1 MLPLFLR
8 VYLCESFENL
18 RLLNKLDIA
27 DLVQIDN
34 IGDAEHGREGKTE
47 HQMDLLTIV
56 RMGKPVHQSFDLA
69 GEARL
74 IIVEHTTILPLFET
88 SHYRSL

>member
-8 VYLCESFENL
+8 IYLCESFENL
-18 RLLNKLDIA
+18 RLLDRLDIA
-27 DLVQIDN
+27 DLVQTDN
-34 IGDAEHGREGKTE
+34 LDDAEHGREGKAE
-47 HQMDLLTIV
+47 HQMGLLTSIWT
-56 RMGKPVHQSFDLA
+56 GKLVNQPFGLA

>member
-47 HQMDLLTIV
+47 HQMGFLTSV
-56 RMGKPVHQSFDLA
+56 GMGKLVHQSFDLA
-69 GEARL
+69 GEDRL
-74 IIVEHTTILPLFET
+74 IIVEHTTTLPLLET
-88 SHYRSL
+88 SHYRNL